1 MFRLAYLALD
11 KLVEQLKKIA
21 TKKCKLKKS
30 T

>member
-11 KLVEQLKKIA
+11 KLVERLKKIA
-21 TKKCKLKKS
+21 TKKCKLKES